1 MEIIYSSLHGFIRN
15 HDDDQLPVGL
25 LTQLVEHCAG
35 IAKVMGANPEQ
46 AWFFSRS
53 HFHYCLNS
61 VHYCEDRFYIYI
73 HKWMSKG
80 VGYLIIKQITGLLDN
95 KARNFLT

>member
-1 MEIIYSSLHGFIRN
+1 MKIIYSSLHGFIRN
-15 HDDDQLPVGL
+15 HDDDQLPDGL

-61 VHYCEDRFYIYI
+61 VHYCEDRFYI

>member
-1 MEIIYSSLHGFIRN
+1 MQITYSFLHGFIRN

-46 AWFFSRS
+46 A
-53 HFHYCLNS
+53 
-61 VHYCEDRFYIYI
+61 
-73 HKWMSKG
+73 
-80 VGYLIIKQITGLLDN
+80 
-95 KARNFLT
+95 